1 MEVREFTEYGKM
13 GDWRRSTIVSEVTA
27 DTFCDFFVET
37 RRAASLELSL
47 SPEMW
52 HAASL
57 RCRAASLELSL
68 SPETRRAASLR
79 WRATSL
85 RYLLRGAPDFYRYF
99 TPRRGVPR
107 LYGFT
112 FANFRYSEGVMPYF
126 FINAR

>member
-13 GDWRRSTIVSEVTA
+13 GDRRRSTIVSEVTA

-57 RCRAASLELSL
+57 RWRAA
-68 SPETRRAASLR
+68 
-79 WRATSL
+79 SL
-85 RYLLRGAPDFYRYF
+85 RYLLRGAPHFYRYF